1 MAILICTTCAPYGNS
16 CISCSL
22 DVFQEILT
30 VNACTRSVRK
40 ALSIVLKEDVKTL
53 NVLCL
58 RLIQLTIGKEG
69 ALNV

>member
-1 MAILICTTCAPYGNS
+1 MHNLRAL
-16 CISCSL
+16 CISCYL
-22 DVFQEILT
+22 YVFQEILT
-30 VNACTRSVRK
+30 VNACIRSVCK

-58 RLIQLTIGKEG
+58 RLIQITIGKEG